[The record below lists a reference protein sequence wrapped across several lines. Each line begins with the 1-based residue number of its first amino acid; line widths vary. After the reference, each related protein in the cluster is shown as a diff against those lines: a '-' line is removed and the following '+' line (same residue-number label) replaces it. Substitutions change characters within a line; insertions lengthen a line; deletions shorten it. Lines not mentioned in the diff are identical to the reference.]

1 MEQTLKNKFVNLLIG
16 DIIAGKYAPG
26 TALPSERELSEKLGV
41 SRSVVRSGLAELS
54 ALRLIET
61 MDRKGSIVQ
70 DVQLNASLPV
80 LNAILSSQGQLYPQL
95 MTGFPGSAAA
105 YRNGNGAACC
115 ASPQRRGSLSALW
128 AHPAGAGAAGGERGG
143 AGAAELSISLPHR
156 PRERQPHLS
165 HIPLLHAPHV

>member
-1 MEQTLKNKFVNLLIG
+1 MEQTLKNKFVNMLIG
-16 DIIAGKYAPG
+16 DIVAGKYAPG

-95 MTGFPGSAAA
+95 MTGFLEARQLIETETARLAALHRSDEDLYRLYGLIRQEQALPEGSAEELA
-105 YRNGNGAACC
+105 RLRACVDD
-115 ASPQRRGSLSALW
+115 GEEESAW
-128 AHPAGAGAAGGERGG
+128 TEQ
-143 AGAAELSISLPHR
+143 EK
-156 PRERQPHLS
+156 
-165 HIPLLHAPHV
+165 